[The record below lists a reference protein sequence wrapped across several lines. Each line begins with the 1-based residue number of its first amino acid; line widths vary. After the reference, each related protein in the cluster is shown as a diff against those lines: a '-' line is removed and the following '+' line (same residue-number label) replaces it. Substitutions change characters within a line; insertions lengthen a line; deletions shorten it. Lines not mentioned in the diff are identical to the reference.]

1 MDRSDIYSLNRTM
14 NKTLLIILFLF
25 TTTII
30 SAQSYKYEIGAGTG
44 IGFYI
49 GDANPNKPFSKPG
62 AAFDM
67 TFRWNINYRWALKC
81 GLSTATMR
89 GESSRYFPSEESFS
103 FKRQL
108 VDLGVQAE
116 FNFFN
121 YGMGQTYLNT
131 KRISPYILAGVYFA
145 MIPKAGDG
153 FYSLSLPL
161 GVGVKY
167 KPGKRWNMML
177 EFSMRKTLGDKL
189 DGKALD
195 DPYLIESAALK
206 NTDWYS
212 YTMFTVTYDFG
223 RRRRVCNNIE

>member
-1 MDRSDIYSLNRTM
+1 M
-14 NKTLLIILFLF
+14 NKTLLILLFLI

-30 SAQSYKYEIGAGTG
+30 SAQSYKYEIGAGAG
-44 IGFYI
+44 MGFYM
-49 GDANPNKPFSKPG
+49 GDANPNKPFRKPG

-89 GESSRYFPSEESFS
+89 GESSGLGLYYPSAATYS

-108 VDLGVQAE
+108 VDLGVQGE

-121 YGMGQTYLNT
+121 YGIGQTYLNT
-131 KRISPYILAGVYFA
+131 KRISPYILAGVYFV
-145 MIPKAGDG
+145 MIPQAGDG
-153 FYSLSLPL
+153 FYSISLPL
-161 GVGVKY
+161 GAGVKY
-167 KPGKRWNMML
+167 KVGKRWNMML
-177 EFSMRKTLGDKL
+177 EFSMRKTFGDKL

-195 DPYLIESAALK
+195 DPYKIESAALK

-212 YTMFTVTYDFG
+212 YLMFSVTYDFG
-223 RRRRVCNNIE
+223 LKRRVCNNID